1 MGNIDFSE
9 ELGMRSE
16 EWWQR
21 AASNCSYPLSYT
33 LYFKPIYMA
42 RRNKTVFLTYIQK
55 KTVDIQKSPAFF

>member
-1 MGNIDFSE
+1 
-9 ELGMRSE
+9 MRSE